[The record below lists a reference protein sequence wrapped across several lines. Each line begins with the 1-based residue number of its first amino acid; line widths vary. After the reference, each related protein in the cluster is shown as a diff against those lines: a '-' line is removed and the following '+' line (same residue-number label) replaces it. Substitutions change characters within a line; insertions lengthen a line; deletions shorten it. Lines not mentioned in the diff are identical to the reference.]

1 MSYRQIKRII
11 NQSHTDAY
19 DLMLETWLA
28 LDKDFAQAMGDAMH
42 DAMHDDNCPASMEL
56 MDFFDEYAEVGYPLA
71 SNIKCFVRTAHE
83 VLENPN
89 DSDFNKIVALTDICI
104 KLGQDLD
111 GVFLDGLKSIK
122 PYAQS
127 YDFSPIADSVRNI
140 REFILVMNDG
150 FAKTRDGINAV
161 RSGE

>member
-1 MSYRQIKRII
+1 MSYRQVKRII

-19 DLMLETWLA
+19 DLMLETWQS

-42 DAMHDDNCPASMEL
+42 DDECPASMEL

-71 SNIKCFVRTAHE
+71 SNIKCFVRTAHA

-89 DSDFNKIVALTDICI
+89 DDDFNKIVALTDICI
-104 KLGQDLD
+104 ELGQDLD
-111 GVFLDGLKSIK
+111 GVFLDGLKAIK
-122 PYAQS
+122 PYAND
-127 YDFSPIADSVRNI
+127 YDFSSIANAVRNM

-161 RSGE
+161 RNGE

>member
-1 MSYRQIKRII
+1 MRTRTIKRII

-19 DLMLETWLA
+19 DLMLETWQA
-28 LDKDFAQAMGDAMH
+28 LDKDFAQVVGDAMH
-42 DAMHDDNCPASMEL
+42 DDECPVTMEL
-56 MDFFDEYAEVGYPLA
+56 ADFFDEYAEVAYPLA
-71 SNIKCFVRTAHE
+71 SNIKCFVRTAHAA
-83 VLENPN
+83 LENPN

-104 KLGQDLD
+104 ELGQDLN
-111 GVFLDGLKSIK
+111 GVFLNGLKSIK